1 MYLPPAIAD
10 SVATRLGATT
20 QQNFTYVPCSLRQDQ
35 SQSLD
40 FCFGNSSGPR
50 IKVPVPEIIYPFG
63 APSNIGNVTAE
74 DGTELCYLGLIG
86 NPGPLALLG
95 DTFIRSAYI
104 VYDVDN
110 LQISMAQ
117 AVYGAGLQER
127 LIEL

>member
-1 MYLPPAIAD
+1 M
-10 SVATRLGATT
+10 
-20 QQNFTYVPCSLRQDQ
+20 
-35 SQSLD
+35 
-40 FCFGNSSGPR
+40 
-50 IKVPVPEIIYPFG
+50 PVLEIIYPYG

-86 NPGPLALLG
+86 NPGSLALLG

-110 LQISMAQ
+110 LQVSMAP
-117 AVYGAGLQER
+117 AVYGAELEEN